1 MFLEQHLLK
10 RGFILFQKRHCIL
23 KSLSYGQI
31 NLITLKEHLEEGER
45 KTDKSITLGRCVGG
59 SFESAVREA
68 QTPEKERSVLRRA
81 GRRRQAL
88 RTGLHPWPRQAGPAQ
103 GSKDS
108 YVRRD
113 ATYLSHST
121 ELPSTS

>member
-1 MFLEQHLLK
+1 M
-10 RGFILFQKRHCIL
+10 
-23 KSLSYGQI
+23 KSPSYGSI

-59 SFESAVREA
+59 GFEPAVREA
-68 QTPEKERSVLRRA
+68 QTPEQERSVLSRA
-81 GRRRQAL
+81 GRRWQAL
-88 RTGLHPWPRQAGPAQ
+88 RTSLHPWPRQVGPAQ

-113 ATYLSHST
+113 ATYLSHSA